1 MIKSGSCPELAGS
14 LARSSISGRTQ
25 SIVKCSSTQA
35 MQAMQAM
42 QMQAVNRM
50 VDDVEFFS
58 SAHVTWLSAA
68 SCKHAIDTSAVIA
81 APSLAANDVYD
92 VAACLATPM
101 EGPEQKTQNTQNTQN
116 SQKTRAA
123 TDAFTAESDGYGP
136 LSRWGEWVRR
146 LRRRKMKELFFMLSS
161 V

>member
-35 MQAMQAM
+35 MQMQAM
-42 QMQAVNRM
+42 QMQAVNRR

-101 EGPEQKTQNTQNTQN
+101 EGPEQKTQNA
-116 SQKTRAA
+116 QKTRAA

>member
-42 QMQAVNRM
+42 QMQAVTRM

-101 EGPEQKTQNTQNTQN
+101 EGPEQKTQNTQNTQ
-116 SQKTRAA
+116 KTRAA

>member
-101 EGPEQKTQNTQNTQN
+101 EGPEQKTQNTQN